1 MLWMHKC
8 ISIFLPS
15 FKILKF
21 LQNYLNYVIRPNI
34 IDTYFA
40 YVVHIIQNKTAMQKT
55 KEIQQKY
62 KSWPCACCKFFCFPH
77 VGSQRHLGKD
87 KQHD

>member
-1 MLWMHKC
+1 MSYKRC
-8 ISIFLPS
+8 FD
-15 FKILKF
+15 IL
-21 LQNYLNYVIRPNI
+21 
-34 IDTYFA
+34 DTYIA
-40 YVVHIIQNKTAMQKT
+40 YVVHIIQNKTAMQIT

>member
-1 MLWMHKC
+1 MLMAM
-8 ISIFLPS
+8 
-15 FKILKF
+15 
-21 LQNYLNYVIRPNI
+21 NYKRYIRPNI

-40 YVVHIIQNKTAMQKT
+40 YVVHIIQNKTAVQNT

-77 VGSQRHLGKD
+77 VGLQRHLAKN
-87 KQHD
+87 KQHDSKDLCSKSLQNK